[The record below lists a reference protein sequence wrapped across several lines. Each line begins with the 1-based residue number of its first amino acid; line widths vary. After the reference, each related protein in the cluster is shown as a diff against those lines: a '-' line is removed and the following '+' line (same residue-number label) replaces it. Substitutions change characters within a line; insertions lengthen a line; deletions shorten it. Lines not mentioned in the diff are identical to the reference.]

1 MGPLHAAA
9 RCLVAQ
15 LGEVDVEV
23 VVRRLV
29 VEVDS
34 QLAGW
39 KAVALQDGLLSHNET
54 RIIILSVCLTLRT
67 PPRLF
72 HLSIIIKNCVLSSL
86 KWKVTMTELVED
98 HDFNTQRHIND
109 SCWKKRAFSALV
121 FSKRTPRGNLV
132 TSPFLSGRCSAAVVD
147 ALTSGP

>member
-86 KWKVTMTELVED
+86 KWRVTMT
-98 HDFNTQRHIND
+98 
-109 SCWKKRAFSALV
+109 
-121 FSKRTPRGNLV
+121 
-132 TSPFLSGRCSAAVVD
+132 
-147 ALTSGP
+147 